1 MITEILK
8 YTWKIILQLP
18 IQYLALL
25 QDYLWGKGP
34 NVNA

>member
-1 MITEILK
+1 MTTEILK
-8 YTWKIILQLP
+8 YTGNIILQLP
-18 IQYLALL
+18 IPYLALL